1 MNIKK
6 DAIKLHEKLKGKLE
20 VNPKIKVNK
29 SNLSLLYTPGVSEVV
44 KLISKNEK
52 NSYRFTGKGNSI
64 AIISDGS
71 RVLGLGNKGASA
83 ALPVME
89 SKALLYKLYGD
100 IDAIP
105 ICIKTQESKE
115 IIKIIQN
122 IAVNFGAINIEDI
135 ESPKCFE
142 IVEVLNK
149 TLDIPVFHDDQ
160 HGTAIVT
167 VAALLNSLKLV
178 KKDIKKVKI
187 VVLGAGAAGYGIT
200 NLLVYAGAKNII
212 VLDSHGAI
220 FKGRKNI
227 NKYKDRIANITNSNN
242 IKGNLETVI
251 NGSDVFIGVS
261 GHNNILTAKM
271 IKSMNEDP
279 IIFALSNPDPE
290 INPYKAKKAGA
301 KIIATGRSD
310 FKRPAIIYRICEAR
324 RRTPQ

>member
-1 MNIKK
+1 M
-6 DAIKLHEKLKGKLE
+6 
-20 VNPKIKVNK
+20 
-29 SNLSLLYTPGVSEVV
+29 
-44 KLISKNEK
+44 
-52 NSYRFTGKGNSI
+52 
-64 AIISDGS
+64 
-71 RVLGLGNKGASA
+71 
-83 ALPVME
+83 
-89 SKALLYKLYGD
+89 
-100 IDAIP
+100 
-105 ICIKTQESKE
+105 
-115 IIKIIQN
+115 
-122 IAVNFGAINIEDI
+122 
-135 ESPKCFE
+135 
-142 IVEVLNK
+142 
-149 TLDIPVFHDDQ
+149 FHDDQ

-167 VAALLNSLKLV
+167 VAAVLNSLKLV

-310 FKRPAIIYRICEAR
+310 FKNQVNNDLVFPFFVRKILDNKIKKISDNTMYQMAKKIASVNKKLSDNHIISNIDEIKSYYSNK
-324 RRTPQ
+324 